1 MRNIIRH
8 LTKSKAEKQAELISA
23 YVDRALPA
31 RAQQQFEQA
40 LARDAELQAAV
51 RQQQAIQT
59 ALRQLPRQRAP
70 RSFALDPALYG
81 RAPMAPA
88 WQPFPILRA
97 ATALAMLLLVAVLAF
112 DLGVVRPGS
121 LGQPEMAMTQVEV
134 ESFAAEPAE
143 EAAMAP
149 AVEEPAVEQPAAE
162 QLAIQGEEGEVIAT
176 VPGTASE
183 EALMGAAESAN
194 DVEDQATATDSAGE
208 AAPSQG
214 ALESEAEEDAENSL
228 GMARIL
234 TETEATA
241 VAVPTLES
249 LPPPMPTAAVSPA
262 ATDTAAA
269 TDTTPAGIAAAPAA
283 TTGASSAADEDIT
296 PLPAAPP
303 APLLPSRMLFLAAE
317 IFLGAAVLGLALAA
331 WWARRRS

>member
-88 WQPFPILRA
+88 WQPFPILHA

-149 AVEEPAVEQPAAE
+149 AVAEEPTAE

-183 EALMGAAESAN
+183 EALMGAVESAN

-208 AAPSQG
+208 AAPIQG

-303 APLLPSRMLFLAAE
+303 APLLPSRTLFLAAE